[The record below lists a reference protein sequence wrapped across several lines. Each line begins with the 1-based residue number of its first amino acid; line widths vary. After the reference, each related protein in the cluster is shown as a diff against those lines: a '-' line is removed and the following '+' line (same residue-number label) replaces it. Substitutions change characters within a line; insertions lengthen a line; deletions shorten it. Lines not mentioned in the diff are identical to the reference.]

1 MATEPTQTN
10 DFDMNRP
17 TIISLLY
24 VGSFLAGITSII
36 GVILAYVWN
45 GEPHESWQDSHFR
58 YHIRTFW
65 MGFAWS
71 FVALVGSILTL
82 GLLAWALFPL
92 VAVWFI
98 ARAIKSLMAAQ
109 KHQPVQNVTTWLI

>member
-1 MATEPTQTN
+1 MANEPATTN

-36 GVILAYVWN
+36 GVILAYMWN
-45 GEPHESWQDSHFR
+45 GEPHDSWQDSHFR

-65 MGFAWS
+65 IGIVWTI
-71 FVALVGSILTL
+71 VAIIGSIITL
-82 GLLAWALFPL
+82 FMLAWVLFPL
-92 VAVWFI
+92 VSVWFI

-109 KHQPVQNVTTWLI
+109 KQQPLTNVETWIV